1 MKIETV
7 SGIIGTGLGVVGTAA
22 QTNET
27 LETISLI
34 ITIIGAIISFV
45 VVPLL
50 NWYRNAKKD
59 GKIDRDEIADAAD
72 VLSEGI
78 GKTADEIRKAEEK
91 KGKNNAPKNQDR
103 ET

>member
-1 MKIETV
+1 MNKELIT
-7 SGIIGTGLGVVGTAA
+7 GTIGTGLGVVGTAI
-22 QTNET
+22 QPNEI
-27 LETISLI
+27 LQIISIIITILGGLVSLI
-34 ITIIGAIISFV
+34 I
-45 VVPLL
+45 VPLL

-59 GKIDRDEIADAAD
+59 GKIDRDEIADAAR

-91 KGKNNAPKNQDR
+91 KGKSDVKNQDR